1 MNPKAW
7 TVKGKGF
14 TSQGAF
20 FSFFLKGINRK
31 NMICVT
37 GDVSTDNT
45 VSFHRLSKYT
55 GS

>member
-20 FSFFLKGINRK
+20 FSFFLKGITLK
-31 NMICVT
+31 NMIFVT
-37 GDVSTDNT
+37 GDVSTDY
-45 VSFHRLSKYT
+45 R
-55 GS
+55 

>member
-20 FSFFLKGINRK
+20 FSFFLSKKHNK
-31 NMICVT
+31 NLII
-37 GDVSTDNT
+37 
-45 VSFHRLSKYT
+45 L
-55 GS
+55 